1 MVAENRAAGKQ
12 TPLGAAAL
20 TRQSIEPMLIVL
32 SPAKALDFTAGPANA
47 PLTAPQMPDQTAE
60 LAKVAR
66 KLKVSDL
73 KRMMDLSDSL
83 AKLNRERF
91 QAFDPES
98 DEGVQAAFAFNGD
111 VYLGLRAREL
121 DKKALGWAQEHVR
134 ILSGLY
140 GVLRPM
146 DAIQPYRLE
155 MGVRI
160 KTKRGGS
167 LYDFW
172 GARISQALD
181 AALAG
186 HKQKLVVNCAS
197 QEYFGAVDRAAL
209 KAPVISCRFLE
220 EKDGQARVIS
230 FFAKRARGAM
240 ARFAI
245 DNRIERAEYLKAFDR
260 DGYRYVPSLS
270 TDEELTFARPQ
281 PPPIAPQRK
290 AGAQQRKQRED

>member
-1 MVAENRAAGKQ
+1 
-12 TPLGAAAL
+12 
-20 TRQSIEPMLIVL
+20 MLIVL
-32 SPAKALDFTAGPANA
+32 SPAKSLDFTAPPPSA
-47 PLTAPQMPDQTAE
+47 PLSAPQLAEHTAE
-60 LAKVAR
+60 LAKTTK
-66 KLKVSDL
+66 KLRVIDL
-73 KRMMDLSDSL
+73 KRMMDISDDL

-91 QAFDPES
+91 QSFDPASE
-98 DEGVQAAFAFNGD
+98 DGLQAVFAFNGD

-121 DKKALGWAQEHVR
+121 DKRALSWAQDHVR

-160 KTKRGGS
+160 KTKRGHS

-172 GARISQALD
+172 GPRVSETLD

-186 HKQKLVVNCAS
+186 HKDRTIVNCAS

-209 KAPVISCRFLE
+209 KAPVVSCRFLE
-220 EKDGQARVIS
+220 EKDGEARIMS
-230 FFAKRARGAM
+230 FFAKKARGMM

-245 DNRIERAEYLKAFDR
+245 DNRIERAADLRAFNAE
-260 DGYRYVPSLS
+260 GYRFEASLS
-270 TDEELTFARPQ
+270 TDDEFTFARPQ
-281 PPPIAPQRK
+281 IGRAHV
-290 AGAQQRKQRED
+290 

>member
-1 MVAENRAAGKQ
+1 
-12 TPLGAAAL
+12 
-20 TRQSIEPMLIVL
+20 
-32 SPAKALDFTAGPANA
+32 
-47 PLTAPQMPDQTAE
+47 AE
-60 LAKVAR
+60 LAKVTR
-66 KLKVSDL
+66 KLRVSDL

-83 AKLNRERF
+83 AKLNRDRF

-98 DEGVQAAFAFNGD
+98 EEGVQAAFAFNGD
-111 VYLGLRAREL
+111 VYMGLRAREL
-121 DKKALGWAQEHVR
+121 DRKALGWAQENVR

-160 KTKRGGS
+160 KTRRGGS

-172 GARISQALD
+172 GPRIAETLD
-181 AALAG
+181 ATLVG
-186 HKQKLVVNCAS
+186 HKRQTVVNCAS

-209 KAPVISCRFLE
+209 KAPVVSCRFLE
-220 EKDGQARVIS
+220 EKDGEARALS

-245 DNRIERAEYLKAFDR
+245 DNRIEKPEDLKAFDR
-260 DGYRYVPSLS
+260 DGYRFMAGASN
-270 TDEELTFARPQ
+270 DEEYVFARPQ
-281 PPPIAPQRK
+281 PPPPS
-290 AGAQQRKQRED
+290 QQRKQAKD